1 MASIKIVAGMVR
13 KERSIMNQA
22 GRGGVEGRK
31 PREKIRT
38 KRTKRAQMMTRRKK
52 KKSLVVSIPKRDR
65 KALEFPL
72 SYLKNR
78 VVKRKI
84 RMISERR
91 SRG

>member
-22 GRGGVEGRK
+22 GSGGVEGRK
-31 PREKIRT
+31 PREKMRT

-52 KKSLVVSIPKRDR
+52 TKSLVLFIPRREK
-65 KALEFPL
+65 KGLGFPF

-78 VVKRKI
+78 EEKRKI